1 MTGFSLFRTSA
12 SKVSSVTTLVAP
24 TTITS
29 LNLRVNIW
37 CCGSVFFL
45 AGQPALGVQGGR
57 AAGPGSGHSLP
68 VGVVH
73 HVAAGEHALD
83 GGTRRRLVDQEV
95 SVRIG
100 SQLLGEQFG
109 SR

>member
-1 MTGFSLFRTSA
+1 MTGFSLFRTSV

-29 LNLRVNIW
+29 LNLRVNIR
-37 CCGSVFFL
+37 CYGSGFFL

-57 AAGPGSGHSLP
+57 AAGPGGGHGLP

-73 HVAAGEHALD
+73 HVAAGEHTLD
-83 GGTRRRLVDQEV
+83 GRARRWLVDQEI

-100 SQLLGEQFG
+100 GQLLGE
-109 SR
+109 